1 MNEELVGYRGE
12 QIVDAGYFYAPYIPL
27 TTTPVV
33 TLNPEIYD
41 ATEADWK
48 REGF

>member
-12 QIVDAGYFYAPYIPL
+12 QIVDAGYFYAPYMPL

-33 TLNPEIYD
+33 AVSDY
-41 ATEADWK
+41 
-48 REGF
+48 